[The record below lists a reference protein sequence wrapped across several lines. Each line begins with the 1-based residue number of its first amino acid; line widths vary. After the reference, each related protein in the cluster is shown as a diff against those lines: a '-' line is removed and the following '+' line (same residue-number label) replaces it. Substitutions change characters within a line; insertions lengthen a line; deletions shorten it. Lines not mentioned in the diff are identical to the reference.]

1 MQRLI
6 PLPSLREGERRRSLR
21 YLVADEALV
30 VAGVASAGPEAR
42 PHSLTGRVRDMG
54 ALGLSLLLPTTEAW
68 EELSEPGHPLTVVLS
83 IPSSTITLRA
93 EVAYCAARRARGDL
107 IGYRVG
113 ARVTGIGDD
122 DLDRL
127 AEYLGRRL

>member
-6 PLPSLREGERRRSLR
+6 RLPIRREGERRRSLR
-21 YLVADEALV
+21 YLVTDEALI

-42 PHSLTGRVRDMG
+42 QRSLTGKVRDLG
-54 ALGLSLLLPTTEAW
+54 ALGLSLLLPTGEAW

-83 IPSSTITLRA
+83 LPSGTIRLRA
-93 EVAYCAARRARGDL
+93 KVAYCDARRARGDL

-113 ARVTGIGDD
+113 ARVGEIGDD

-127 AEYLGRRL
+127 AEYLGHRL